1 MTTPTCAA
9 TVKPRIAHALLV
21 LGVMATTLGLS
32 AQAQACNARGE
43 FCGQPTW
50 AANAFS
56 GPFNR
61 VPEASSASRHYQ
73 VISPSKPVTSE
84 KVIAVQKVAPL
95 VRFADGL
102 GRQFDAASNV
112 WFDGNGQCWSGRK
125 PFTFKGGD
133 WFYGAKE
140 WAEENGVWE
149 VESGS
154 APELVSCESVPSF
167 AAKAAAIAAKAAAQ
181 KAESPGKG
189 ATRQPA
195 PVTPGPAKIKT
206 AEGDP
211 AVAVQKPVTPASA
224 ECRKYFASIGQMLT
238 VPCGE

>member
-1 MTTPTCAA
+1 MTTPTRAA
-9 TVKPRIAHALLV
+9 MVKARIAPVLLG
-21 LGVMATTLGLS
+21 LGVLATTLGLS
-32 AQAQACNARGE
+32 TQAQACNARGE

-56 GPFNR
+56 GPYNR
-61 VPEASSASRHYQ
+61 VPEASSGNRHYQ
-73 VISPSKPVTSE
+73 AARPVKPVITE
-84 KVIAVQKVAPL
+84 KVIAVKKVPPMF
-95 VRFADGL
+95 RFSDGL
-102 GRQFDAASNV
+102 GRQFDSASNV

-140 WAEENGVWE
+140 WAEDNGVWE
-149 VESGS
+149 VESGGS
-154 APELVSCESVPSF
+154 PELVSCESVPSF
-167 AAKAAAIAAKAAAQ
+167 AAKAAAIAAKAATQ
-181 KAESPGKG
+181 KAENPDKG

-195 PVTPGPAKIKT
+195 PATPGPAKIKT

-211 AVAVQKPVTPASA
+211 SVAAQKPVTPASA